1 MTRTIMAKGKDLPPT
16 TLDEL
21 RRNLERLRLFA
32 MLENLDEAV
41 EQASSLEQ
49 GYVTFLAGLVQKQV
63 LAHTDAGAQRRIRNA
78 GFPKMKTFDS
88 FDWQFQKGL
97 NVQLVKDLMNLHFV
111 KQGRPVLLLGRPGTG
126 KSHLSTA
133 YGVLAATA
141 GYSVRFM
148 AVSRL
153 LRDLYATLADGST
166 DRLIARLARPD
177 LLILDDLRSIPTKP
191 EYANLFYDLVEARH
205 GRRSTI
211 VSSNL
216 SVKLWGK
223 VLGNV
228 ALTASLVDR
237 LMDRAHVINIKNGRS
252 WRWEGPEAPPEDER
266 PSDLTPES
274 DET

>member
-1 MTRTIMAKGKDLPPT
+1 MAKSKELPPT

-32 MLENLDEAV
+32 MLEHLDEAV

-49 GYVTFLAGLVQKQV
+49 GYVTFLAGLVDKQM
-63 LAHTDAGAQRRIRNA
+63 LAHTDAGAHRRIRNA
-78 GFPKMKTFDS
+78 GFREIKTFDT

-111 KQGRPVLLLGRPGTG
+111 KQGRPLLLLGRPGTG

-141 GYSVRFM
+141 GYSVRFI

-166 DRLIARLARPD
+166 DRMILRLARPD
-177 LLILDDLRSIPTKP
+177 LLILDDLRSIPTKS

-205 GRRSTI
+205 KRRSTI

-216 SVKLWGK
+216 SVKTWGK

-252 WRWEGPEAPPEDER
+252 WRSEGPEAPPEDER

-274 DET
+274 DDT

>member
-1 MTRTIMAKGKDLPPT
+1 MAKSKDLPPT

-21 RRNLERLRLFA
+21 KRNLERLRLFA
-32 MLENLDEAV
+32 MLEHLDEAV

-49 GYVTFLAGLVQKQV
+49 GYVTFLAGLIDKQM

-78 GFPKMKTFDS
+78 GFPKFKTFDT

-97 NVQLVKDLMNLHFV
+97 NVQLVKDLMNLHFI
-111 KQGRPVLLLGRPGTG
+111 KQARPVLLLGRPGTG

-141 GYSVRFM
+141 GYSVRFIV
-148 AVSRL
+148 VSRL

-166 DRLIARLARPD
+166 DRLIARLVRPD
-177 LLILDDLRSIPTKP
+177 LLILDDLRSIPTKS

-205 GRRSTI
+205 TRRSTI

-216 SVKLWGK
+216 SVKMWGK

-237 LMDRAHVINIKNGRS
+237 LMDRAHVINIRNGRS
-252 WRWEGPEAPPEDER
+252 WRSEGPEAPPEDDR
-266 PSDLTPES
+266 PSDLTSES
-274 DET
+274 DDS